1 MVRRV
6 VLATAGLLMMCVLPA
21 AAQTARQD
29 GQVRIQTNINFFLA
43 GPTNDSEEAGQL
55 RDRARRIVYQM
66 AGRECDLL
74 RETLAKECRLEAV
87 SNNINATPG
96 RAYGGAQQQPDGYAI
111 SGSLTMVITL
121 K

>member
-1 MVRRV
+1 MMRRV
-6 VLATAGLLMMCVLPA
+6 ALATAGLLMTFVLPA
-21 AAQTARQD
+21 AAQSTRQD

-43 GPTNDSEEAGQL
+43 GPTNDGEEAGQL

-87 SNNINATPG
+87 SNNINATQA
-96 RAYGGAQQQPDGYAI
+96 RTYGNPQQQPDGYSI